1 MTGLA
6 LARRQPMP
14 LALSHGYEAEPAATA
29 PSLRLGPRKA
39 LGDGVGVTL
48 PKGGGTPTPAPE
60 LHGSQVQE

>member
-1 MTGLA
+1 
-6 LARRQPMP
+6 MP
-14 LALSHGYEAEPAATA
+14 QLHGGEAKPPATA